1 MLGKSR
7 WRSTTSGRGRSK
19 ALVTVAAAS
28 SRVRPPTA
36 TPPTVTLSAITA
48 SEVVVVVPGVVAVR
62 TTPAETPPAAARPST
77 NNKARP
83 ARFTGASLARED
95 AGIVR
100 DHAVYAELVERL
112 HLIPR
117 GERPGQHRR
126 ADRVTA
132 LDDRLAHDLPVEHRG
147 RGLGSAHHPPD
158 PPWQRRAQARER
170 RPHERREQT
179 PLSQAVA
186 VLRIRQPE
194 PETGLERM
202 QRTQGRRPERAD
214 DGALD
219 ETAVAHGL
227 HQGSL
232 CPARLQVELNPAR
245 ARGQEGEP
253 FVERREL
260 GRDLGVRMGEDERAV
275 QLEHVDLDE
284 VAAELHRECERRD
297 RVLGCQC
304 RRAAM
309 ADPEHAPVAP
319 SEVDHVKRLRTTTA
333 RSSPSSPAKA
343 RQSATSASAISCAG
357 RSRAASR
364 AALSRF
370 SPYSSP
376 ARRASGS
383 PSV

>member
-7 WRSTTSGRGRSK
+7 WRSTTSGNGRSK

-28 SRVRPPTA
+28 SCVRPPTA
-36 TPPTVTLSAITA
+36 TPPTMTPSAITA
-48 SEVVVVVPGVVAVR
+48 SEVVVVPVVVAVR
-62 TTPAETPPAAARPST
+62 TTPAETPPAAARPSANST
-77 NNKARP
+77 ARP
-83 ARFTGASLARED
+83 ARFTGASLARKD

-100 DHAVYAELVERL
+100 DHAVDAELFERL

-132 LDDRLAHDLPVEHRG
+132 LDDRLADNLPVEHCG
-147 RGLGSAHHPPD
+147 RGLGAPHHPPD
-158 PPWQRRAQARER
+158 PPWQRRPQARER
-170 RPHERREQT
+170 RPHERREKT

-194 PETGLERM
+194 PETGLERV
-202 QRTQGRRPERAD
+202 QRAQGRRPKRAD
-214 DGALD
+214 DCALD
-219 ETAVAHGL
+219 ETAVAHSL
-227 HQGSL
+227 HQGPL

-245 ARGQEGEP
+245 ARSQEGEP

-260 GRDLGVRMGEDERAV
+260 GRDLGVRVGEDERAV
-275 QLEHVDLDE
+275 QLEHVDLHQ
-284 VAAELHRECERRD
+284 VAAELHRECKRGD
-297 RVLGCQC
+297 RILGCQR
-304 RRAAM
+304 RRATV
-309 ADPEHAPVAP
+309 ADTEHAPVAP

-376 ARRASGS
+376 ARRAAGS
-383 PSV
+383 PSAS

>member
-28 SRVRPPTA
+28 SCVRPPTA
-36 TPPTVTLSAITA
+36 TPPTVTPSAITA
-48 SEVVVVVPGVVAVR
+48 SEVVVVPVVVAVR
-62 TTPAETPPAAARPST
+62 TTPAETPPAAPRPST

-83 ARFTGASLARED
+83 ARFTGASLALED

-100 DHAVYAELVERL
+100 DHAVDAELVERL

-117 GERPGQHRR
+117 GESPGEHRR
-126 ADRVTA
+126 ADGVTA

-170 RPHERREQT
+170 RPHERREET
-179 PLSQAVA
+179 APSQAVA

-194 PETGLERM
+194 PESGLERV
-202 QRTQGRRPERAD
+202 QRAQGRRPKGAD

-245 ARGQEGEP
+245 ARSQESKP
-253 FVERREL
+253 LLERREL
-260 GRDLGVRMGEDERAV
+260 GRDLGVRVGE
-275 QLEHVDLDE
+275 
-284 VAAELHRECERRD
+284 
-297 RVLGCQC
+297 
-304 RRAAM
+304 
-309 ADPEHAPVAP
+309 
-319 SEVDHVKRLRTTTA
+319 
-333 RSSPSSPAKA
+333 
-343 RQSATSASAISCAG
+343 
-357 RSRAASR
+357 
-364 AALSRF
+364 
-370 SPYSSP
+370 
-376 ARRASGS
+376 
-383 PSV
+383 